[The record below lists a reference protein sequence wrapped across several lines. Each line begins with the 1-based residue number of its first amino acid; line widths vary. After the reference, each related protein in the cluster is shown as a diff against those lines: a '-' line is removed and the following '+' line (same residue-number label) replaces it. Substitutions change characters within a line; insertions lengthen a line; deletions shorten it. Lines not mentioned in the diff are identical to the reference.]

1 MKKNRFKELFSKP
14 VQNYPDVAVE
24 TLLSVREAS
33 KVLGVARPTVERWFR
48 GYTQSG
54 VALESCT
61 VGFRRKTS
69 REAIARFL
77 RRQNES
83 RIPEAS
89 RDHDAWDDAR
99 TDAVL
104 REVMF
109 DIPEQVVS
117 ESGVSQAVSRRYVS
131 KNNPNG
137 ENT

>member
-33 KVLGVARPTVERWFR
+33 KVLGLARPTVERWFR

-89 RDHDAWDDAR
+89 RDHDAWGAGG
-99 TDAVL
+99 
-104 REVMF
+104 
-109 DIPEQVVS
+109 
-117 ESGVSQAVSRRYVS
+117 GVRWSRY
-131 KNNPNG
+131 G
-137 ENT
+137 